1 MPPGAEEEAES
12 SAKMPG
18 VEGNKAV
25 VAKVVF
31 HAAAAL
37 EPEDLVRYGL
47 IPEFVGRLPV
57 VATLGE
63 LDNDALV
70 RILTEPKNSLTR
82 QYAKLFEME
91 GVEVDFRED
100 ALKAVAAK
108 ATERKTGARG
118 LRSILE
124 SVLLDTMYDLPGSE
138 SVSKVVIDE
147 SVITG
152 ESSPMLIYE
161 NIDQAAPKEG
171 SS

>member
-1 MPPGAEEEAES
+1 VISDRSDKSGIGFGAEVKGDSDRS
-12 SAKMPG
+12 SIG
-18 VEGNKAV
+18 ETLRSV
-25 VAKVVF
+25 
-31 HAAAAL
+31 

-70 RILTEPKNSLTR
+70 RILTEPKNSLTK
-82 QYAKLFEME
+82 QYTKLFEME
-91 GVEVDFRED
+91 GVDVDFRED
-100 ALKAVAAK
+100 ALKAIANK

-124 SVLLDTMYDLPGSE
+124 AVLLDTMYELPASE

-147 SVITG
+147 SVIKG
-152 ESSPMLIYE
+152 ESEPMLIYE
-161 NIDQAAPKEG
+161 NLDHAKALPED
-171 SS
+171 

>member
-1 MPPGAEEEAES
+1 
-12 SAKMPG
+12 
-18 VEGNKAV
+18 
-25 VAKVVF
+25 
-31 HAAAAL
+31 
-37 EPEDLVRYGL
+37 
-47 IPEFVGRLPV
+47 V